1 MKVYISGPISGT
13 DDYMER
19 FAEAQKDLEA
29 RGYEVVN
36 PALINSYLPISTI
49 WDQYMDVSLALLS
62 ICDAFYMLPGWEKS
76 RGASLEYAVAKA
88 RRKAEITYED
98 LYL

>member
-13 DDYMER
+13 TDYMER
-19 FAEAQKDLEA
+19 FAKVQKDLED

-36 PALINSYLPISTI
+36 PALINSHLPKSTI

-62 ICDAFYMLPGWEKS
+62 ICDSIYMLPGWEKS
-76 RGASLEYAVAKA
+76 RGAVLEYTVAKA
-88 RRKAEITYED
+88 RQKAEITYAD